1 VSLGVPVFFQY
12 FREVFVRQKKNKSGL
27 ISVQVIEKRL
37 GKYKV
42 LKTIGSSEDPL
53 AVQALVLQ
61 GRDWVLQKKKAT
73 VFDFEQNDKAFEQ
86 LFAGITAVKSVG
98 ASILLGKIFDSIGF
112 NVIEDELFRKLVIS
126 RLCYPV
132 SKLRTTEYLRRYE
145 GYITDEDKIYRYLD
159 KLNKTQ
165 KRTVQCIS
173 YNHTLEVLGGQISM
187 VFYDVT
193 TLYFEASEEDDLR
206 KTGYSKDGKH
216 QNPQIVLGLLVSKGG
231 YPLAY
236 EIFEGGK
243 YEGHTMLP
251 VINLFRRK
259 YKVADLIVVADAG
272 LLSEKNMRVLRE
284 NNYSYILGA
293 RIKNETDRMKSEIMK
308 LTLANG
314 EIVELNKDAINRLI
328 ISYSSARATKDSI
341 NRGRGV
347 KKLEKLIAAGKLTK
361 NQVNN
366 KGYNRFLKLEGEVKI
381 KLDEEKI
388 EEDKKW
394 DGLKGY
400 ITNCTLTKEE
410 IITNY
415 GYLWQIEKAFR
426 VAKSEIKI
434 RPFYHRLK
442 KRIEA
447 HICIAFVAYK
457 LYKEL
462 ERILKEKNS
471 GLSPEKVIEIA
482 KTIYQI
488 EAALPNSKQPLSKLL
503 INNEEQ
509 RYLANLFNL

>member
-1 VSLGVPVFFQY
+1 
-12 FREVFVRQKKNKSGL
+12 
-27 ISVQVIEKRL
+27 
-37 GKYKV
+37 
-42 LKTIGSSEDPL
+42 
-53 AVQALVLQ
+53 
-61 GRDWVLQKKKAT
+61 
-73 VFDFEQNDKAFEQ
+73 
-86 LFAGITAVKSVG
+86 
-98 ASILLGKIFDSIGF
+98 
-112 NVIEDELFRKLVIS
+112 
-126 RLCYPV
+126 
-132 SKLRTTEYLRRYE
+132 
-145 GYITDEDKIYRYLD
+145 
-159 KLNKTQ
+159 
-165 KRTVQCIS
+165 
-173 YNHTLEVLGGQISM
+173 M